1 MLPCCL
7 FGLSRFLWFWCF
19 GDGGRLVGL
28 RLAGERSAWG
38 GEFGDWHF
46 GTTLC
51 RQEVRV
57 MVMVD
62 LPNLKGRLGVRRAKG
77 AGGRGR
83 LEEGDI

>member
-1 MLPCCL
+1 M
-7 FGLSRFLWFWCF
+7 
-19 GDGGRLVGL
+19 GL

-57 MVMVD
+57 MVVVVVMMAVTVVMVMVD
-62 LPNLKGRLGVRRAKG
+62 LPYLKGRLGVRRAKG